1 MLVRDEATSC
11 MKPDL
16 HVTLKADSVEE
27 NDKLKSERNKISLR
41 NVFRTRLADF
51 VKAHP
56 QVL

>member
-1 MLVRDEATSC
+1 

>member
-11 MKPDL
+11 MMPDL
-16 HVTLKADSVEE
+16 HVTLKADAVEE

>member
-1 MLVRDEATSC
+1 M
-11 MKPDL
+11 MPDL
-16 HVTLKADSVEE
+16 HVTLKADAVEE